1 MSSNHLFQS
10 HAESKILNTGQIW
23 VLMEV
28 LPLADCVTL
37 DSEVVH
43 PNLKSFKC
51 KMGLIIVS
59 TSRNFVKIK
68 C

>member
-1 MSSNHLFQS
+1 
-10 HAESKILNTGQIW
+10 
-23 VLMEV
+23 MEV

-51 KMGLIIVS
+51 KMGVIIVS

>member
-10 HAESKILNTGQIW
+10 YAASKILNTGQTW
-23 VLMEV
+23 VLTEV

-43 PNLKSFKC
+43 PSLKSFKC
-51 KMGLIIVS
+51 KMGIIIVS